1 MTEIAIIAD
10 DLTGALDSAAQF
22 SHFGRTCL
30 VFDAAPENACA
41 VAVSTASRALSPAQ
55 SRAAAHS
62 ATASVPADRL
72 FVKIDSTLR
81 GNPAEHLAGAL
92 DAWRV
97 HAPDAFAVICP
108 ALPVMGREVRDGHAL
123 DHGVP
128 ITNSAAAGD
137 PISSATSANITDVF
151 PGSVK
156 VSALDLLVAGRNV
169 VVDASTDDDLDRIA
183 TAIEPFGADVVAV
196 GSAGLAAAIA
206 RRRAALPQREEVPQQ
221 EEVRRQAAVRQR
233 VELVGGDTLVL
244 LTSVHPAARM
254 QLAALPD
261 DVTVVSTAD
270 WNGSIVSPHDAVAV
284 ADEAAVRAAE
294 LLSTGR
300 FGSLLIIGGDGAHA
314 LLTALGTHSFEVVG
328 ELLPGVPIGTLA
340 GGVAD
345 GLTVATRSGGFG
357 GPTHLND
364 ILIALKN

>member
-156 VSALDLLVAGRNV
+156 VSALDQLVAGRNV

-183 TAIEPFGADVVAV
+183 AAIEPFGADVVAV

-206 RRRAALPQREEVPQQ
+206 RRRAAVPQQ
-221 EEVRRQAAVRQR
+221 EAVRQR
-233 VELVGGDTLVL
+233 AAVPQHVELVGGDTLVL

-270 WNGSIVSPHDAVAV
+270 WNGSIVSQHDAVAV